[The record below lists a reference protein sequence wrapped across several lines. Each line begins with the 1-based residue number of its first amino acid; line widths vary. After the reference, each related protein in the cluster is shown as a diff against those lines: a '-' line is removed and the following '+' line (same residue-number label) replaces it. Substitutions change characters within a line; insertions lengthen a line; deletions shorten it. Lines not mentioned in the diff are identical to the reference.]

1 MKYQEENE
9 VLIPEAKQI
18 FQRKNGQLCQMS
30 SKMRSYYGFGV
41 DYLDKSY
48 FNGSVPDNENAWYD
62 TVNKAEVMF
71 SLRIY

>member
-1 MKYQEENE
+1 M
-9 VLIPEAKQI
+9 LIPEAKQV
-18 FQRKNGQLCQMS
+18 FQEENGQLCQMS
-30 SKMRSYYGFGV
+30 SKMRSYYGFEIV

-48 FNGSVPDNENAWYD
+48 FNGSVPDIENAWYD

>member
-1 MKYQEENE
+1 
-9 VLIPEAKQI
+9 
-18 FQRKNGQLCQMS
+18 MS
-30 SKMRSYYGFGV
+30 SKMRSYYGLENV

-48 FNGSVPDNENAWYD
+48 FNGSVPDIENAWCD

>member
-1 MKYQEENE
+1 
-9 VLIPEAKQI
+9 
-18 FQRKNGQLCQMS
+18 
-30 SKMRSYYGFGV
+30 MRSYYGLENV

-48 FNGSVPDNENAWYD
+48 FNGSVPVIENAWCD